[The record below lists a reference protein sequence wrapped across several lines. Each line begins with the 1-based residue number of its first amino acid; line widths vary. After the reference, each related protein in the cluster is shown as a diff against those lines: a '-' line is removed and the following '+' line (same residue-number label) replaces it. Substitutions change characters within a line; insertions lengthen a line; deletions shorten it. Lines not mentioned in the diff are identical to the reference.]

1 MFDISGIFASIL
13 LDISFQTYHKH
24 WLDSPWSG
32 FFEGKDPLKVADTGV
47 HEETL
52 THIGKRFSQ
61 GPPNAPDFKI
71 HRAMERILKGRG
83 DMVARR
89 EVDWAMGEAMAFGS
103 MLKDGVH
110 VRLSGQDV
118 ERGTFSHRHHVLHHQ
133 TRDKSTYKP
142 LANLYPDQA
151 PYTVSNSSLSEYVV
165 LGFELGYSMTNPNAL
180 VIWEAQFG
188 DFANTA
194 QCIIDQVGPNQ
205 NTGSLRLKTYH
216 LLVTSALCYLSA
228 SFQFVS
234 SGQAKWVRQSGLVML
249 LPHGMEGMGPE
260 HSSAKPERFL
270 QMSSD
275 DPEYFPP
282 EGAEFAVKQLANIN
296 MIMANCSTPAN
307 YFHILRRQIALPF
320 RKPLVIMT
328 PKSLLR
334 YPECKSS
341 FDELQPGTEFQR
353 MILDQGPASRSPAE
367 VDKVLFCTGKVYYDL
382 IKERR
387 ERGLE
392 DKIAIHTIEQI
403 SPFPFDIMK
412 QVLGGGFL

>member
-133 TRDKSTYKP
+133 TG
-142 LANLYPDQA
+142 QA
-151 PYTVSNSSLSEYVV
+151 
-165 LGFELGYSMTNPNAL
+165 
-180 VIWEAQFG
+180 
-188 DFANTA
+188 
-194 QCIIDQVGPNQ
+194 
-205 NTGSLRLKTYH
+205 SLRDNSNCELKHT
-216 LLVTSALCYLSA
+216 LCSSRVLSCIHGSPHA
-228 SFQFVS
+228 
-234 SGQAKWVRQSGLVML
+234 WVPIRGCQPHSGLAFT
-249 LPHGMEGMGPE
+249 H
-260 HSSAKPERFL
+260 HCYA
-270 QMSSD
+270 
-275 DPEYFPP
+275 
-282 EGAEFAVKQLANIN
+282 
-296 MIMANCSTPAN
+296 
-307 YFHILRRQIALPF
+307 
-320 RKPLVIMT
+320 
-328 PKSLLR
+328 
-334 YPECKSS
+334 
-341 FDELQPGTEFQR
+341 
-353 MILDQGPASRSPAE
+353 
-367 VDKVLFCTGKVYYDL
+367 
-382 IKERR
+382 
-387 ERGLE
+387 
-392 DKIAIHTIEQI
+392 
-403 SPFPFDIMK
+403 
-412 QVLGGGFL
+412 